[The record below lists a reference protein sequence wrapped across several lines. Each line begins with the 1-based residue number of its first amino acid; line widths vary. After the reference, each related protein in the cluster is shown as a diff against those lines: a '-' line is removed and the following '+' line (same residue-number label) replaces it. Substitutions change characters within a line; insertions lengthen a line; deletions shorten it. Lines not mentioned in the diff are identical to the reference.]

1 MALKL
6 DELLTKKKEPV
17 QILDLSKSSAN
28 SKEEFKK
35 LLEKVP
41 EFKIKMEK
49 VLWYC
54 LKSLGR
60 IEMLIFIF
68 RLFLE
73 YI

>member
-35 LLEKVP
+35 LIEKVP

-49 VLWYC
+49 VHY
-54 LKSLGR
+54 LKFV
-60 IEMLIFIF
+60 ET
-68 RLFLE
+68 
-73 YI
+73 